1 MPSDDR
7 YADVDARGGILEP
20 PGIVE
25 VKYRAPQ
32 QAWLLDRLGGSQ
44 VQGNE
49 ALYGKK
55 NKFARLAIQWKVQG
69 VVFPPEVDKPWVL
82 PGTKTFAD
90 EFRRTVVLLNYAK
103 LLKLKE
109 WHIHV
114 ERISNKK
121 RPRSPLI

>member
-1 MPSDDR
+1 M
-7 YADVDARGGILEP
+7 DARGGILEP

-55 NKFARLAIQWKVQG
+55 KRNWLVWQFNGKSRGWYCPLRLTNHGSSPAQRHSQMNFEG
-69 VVFPPEVDKPWVL
+69 
-82 PGTKTFAD
+82 
-90 EFRRTVVLLNYAK
+90 R
-103 LLKLKE
+103 
-109 WHIHV
+109 WHC
-114 ERISNKK
+114 
-121 RPRSPLI
+121 